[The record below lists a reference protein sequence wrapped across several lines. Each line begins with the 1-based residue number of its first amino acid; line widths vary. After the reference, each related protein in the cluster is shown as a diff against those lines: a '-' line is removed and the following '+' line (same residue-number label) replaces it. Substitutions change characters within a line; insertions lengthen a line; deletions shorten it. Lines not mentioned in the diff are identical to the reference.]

1 MRIVCTIVKT
11 RMMTTKSNSMMA
23 FTSVEDLTGTL
34 EVIVFPRVLGSFRDA
49 LQDNAVVVI
58 DGRLSVREDEPPK
71 LMAETVT
78 PIDQYG
84 AGRPAQPQR
93 LYLRLPSRTCP
104 QYDKV
109 INLLENFDGS
119 MPVNPVF
126 AGYKTETG
134 RAAPVIRFWA
144 SIADAGAAA
153 AVGHRKCCNK
163 MTFLRTNP
171 DR

>member
-34 EVIVFPRVLGSFRDA
+34 EVIVFPRVLDSSGMPCRIMRLWS
-49 LQDNAVVVI
+49 LM
-58 DGRLSVREDEPPK
+58 RLSVREDEPPK
-71 LMAETVT
+71 LMAKTVT

-84 AGRPAQPQR
+84 AGRPAGAVSRPAQPQR

-109 INLLENFDGS
+109 INLLEIFDGS
-119 MPVNPVF
+119 MPVILYLQDTKQKLGVPRRL
-126 AGYKTETG
+126 Y
-134 RAAPVIRFWA
+134 A
-144 SIADAGAAA
+144 S
-153 AVGHRKCCNK
+153 GHPLLMQELQRLLGIENVATK
-163 MTFLRTNP
+163 
-171 DR
+171 

>member
-1 MRIVCTIVKT
+1 
-11 RMMTTKSNSMMA
+11 
-23 FTSVEDLTGTL
+23 
-34 EVIVFPRVLGSFRDA
+34 
-49 LQDNAVVVI
+49 VVI

-109 INLLENFDGS
+109 INLLEIFDGS
-119 MPVNPVF
+119 MPVILYLQDTKQKLGVPRRLY
-126 AGYKTETG
+126 ASGHPLLMQELQRLLGTENVAT
-134 RAAPVIRFWA
+134 
-144 SIADAGAAA
+144 
-153 AVGHRKCCNK
+153 K
-163 MTFLRTNP
+163 
-171 DR
+171 

>member
-34 EVIVFPRVLGSFRDA
+34 EVIVFPRVLDLFRDA

-84 AGRPAQPQR
+84 AGRPAGAVSRPAQPQR
-93 LYLRLPSRTCP
+93 LRLSRSGCICGCRP
-104 QYDKV
+104 APAR
-109 INLLENFDGS
+109 S
-119 MPVNPVF
+119 M
-126 AGYKTETG
+126 
-134 RAAPVIRFWA
+134 IRSSTYWR
-144 SIADAGAAA
+144 SLM
-153 AVGHRKCCNK
+153 VLC
-163 MTFLRTNP
+163 L
-171 DR
+171 